1 MRVRHLQTHLQEQ
14 ALVHQGK
21 LAKLR
26 SARVGV
32 DAVSWLRSI
41 QALKDP
47 FADALGGI
55 PPGIFG
61 FVDKELEA
69 FRKHDITPLFVFQ
82 GVAPGPQHS
91 MFVGR
96 MDQEVEKA
104 WYHLARGAKS
114 EAQKCFAI
122 STSRIN
128 GDFVYFIFHH
138 LRSRGYECL
147 QAPYF
152 VGAQLAHFAEQGVVS
167 AVFGPPGL
175 LLYGVEKVIININ
188 FNQAFFEW
196 VDFQT
201 ILTKWEISPNQ
212 FVDACMLAGTE
223 YCLTYPYLNLGQYQ
237 PSQHGKFNFNDAV
250 YIIKQHPL
258 STWMQHQN
266 AMPED
271 MKNDLVNGYCICK
284 VLVKNSPVLHLE
296 DHSIRPLG
304 AGQGARDAHGVRD
317 AHSQVPSDF
326 SQIMGE
332 KLPNGLYYLMLMGI
346 ISHKLPQALAKGEWT
361 DKSQPLVDTAE
372 FRRLLTGSVD
382 SETIGLQHYRE
393 MALGLIARHL
403 HPVFKEKA
411 VLCKAFWEKETIRRG
426 LCGGGTNLPEARIIR
441 PNIQG
446 NLRWDI
452 RRDAI
457 EQEMRRQGVTRVDLK
472 FCLEWHAYEFHQDSS
487 QLLRGVTDPGY
498 PTTSHD
504 LNSLAALVHLI
515 VLENLGYISGDGSMT
530 VLGDALKDC
539 PRHFVEPC
547 LVAFEMLNFDVLS
560 NEPFQPAQPEKPF
573 PAKVGYPPEATPETG
588 AILFLCR
595 VTSLVPMKLKNDM
608 WNADVDFDLAAFHS
622 LVRILKRAL
631 RQLVEASLA
640 SVLLCDLQRA
650 SLLPN
655 EFMCSSPKK
664 EDHLQTLAVLPTFML
679 PRACMGIVVRHFLEY
694 RGDPAEFSK
703 VTSQKFPCCVQ
714 PIEDLQC
721 AFAFWEEFRRCVDR
735 AAEPLGI
742 QELADSMVLPSQML
756 HAKQQE
762 LGIFPQS
769 S

>member
-21 LAKLR
+21 LPRLR
-26 SARVGV
+26 GGRIGV

-69 FRKHDITPLFVFQ
+69 FKKHDITPLFVFQ

-96 MDQEVEKA
+96 MDQQVEHA
-104 WYHLARGAKS
+104 WSYLAKGQKS
-114 EAQKCFAI
+114 EAQKCFAV

-175 LLYGVEKVIININ
+175 LLYGVPSVIININ
-188 FNQAFFEW
+188 FSQALFEW
-196 VDFQT
+196 VDLNT
-201 ILTKWEISPNQ
+201 ILTKWGISRDQ

-237 PSQHGKFNFNDAV
+237 PSQQGRFNFNDAV
-250 YIIKQHPL
+250 HIIKQHPL
-258 STWMQHQN
+258 STWMHMQN
-266 AMPED
+266 AITEEMR
-271 MKNDLVNGYCICK
+271 NDLVDGYCICK
-284 VLVKNSPVLHLE
+284 VLVKNSPVLHLN

-304 AGQGARDAHGVRD
+304 ASQGGGP
-317 AHSQVPSDF
+317 SQVPSDF
-326 SQIMGE
+326 STIMGE
-332 KLPNGLYYLMLMGI
+332 KLPNGLYYLMLMGM

-361 DKSQPLVDTAE
+361 DKSQPLVDTDE
-372 FRRLLTGSVD
+372 FRVLLK
-382 SETIGLQHYRE
+382 ELQAYRQI
-393 MALGLIARHL
+393 ALGLLARHL
-403 HPVFKEKA
+403 HPVFQNKRI
-411 VLCKAFWEKETIRRG
+411 LCKAFWEKEHIRRG
-426 LCGGGTNLPEARIIR
+426 LCGNEASEANLPAEARIIK
-441 PNIQG
+441 PDIQRR
-446 NLRWDI
+446 LKWDI
-452 RRDAI
+452 RREAV
-457 EQEMRRQGVTRVDLK
+457 EAEMRRQGVSRVDFK
-472 FCLEWHAYEFHQDSS
+472 FCLTWHAHEYNNDG
-487 QLLRGVTDPGY
+487 QLVRGLTQNGY
-498 PTTSHD
+498 PTMTHD
-504 LNSLAALVHLI
+504 LNSLTALVHFM
-515 VLENLGYISGDGSMT
+515 VLENLEYISGEGDMM
-530 VLGDALKDC
+530 VLGDALRDS
-539 PRHFVEPC
+539 PSHFQEPC
-547 LVAFEMLNFDVLS
+547 LVALEMLKFGILADT
-560 NEPFQPAQPEKPF
+560 PFEAADKPF
-573 PAKVGYPPEATPETG
+573 PPQVGYPRDADAATRAT
-588 AILFLCR
+588 LLLSR
-595 VTSLVPMKLKNDM
+595 LMSLVPMKLKNDM

-640 SVLLCDLQRA
+640 SVLLLDLQRA

-655 EFMCSSPKK
+655 GFMCASPKK
-664 EDHLQTLAVLPTFML
+664 EDHLQTPAVLPTFML

-694 RGDPAEFSK
+694 SGEPAEFSQ
-703 VTSQKFPCCVQ
+703 VTAAKFPCCIQ
-714 PIEDLQC
+714 PIEDLKC
-721 AFAFWEEFRRCVDR
+721 AFAFWDDLRRCATR
-735 AAEPLGI
+735 MAEIGGSDD
-742 QELADSMVLPSQML
+742 LADLMKVPSEILQ
-756 HAKQQE
+756 AKQQM